1 MIFNPRSEKEKL
13 TITKGTVGEVK
24 DASFSLS
31 ADKNEDWD
39 WIVRTNANKQTK
51 TPHPTEMEISP
62 LSLRAVHTSPK
73 YSNCI
78 R

>member
-1 MIFNPRSEKEKL
+1 MMSIPIWSL
-13 TITKGTVGEVK
+13 TLDLRKKIWP
-24 DASFSLS
+24 FSLS
-31 ADKNEDWD
+31 ADENEDWD
-39 WIVRTNANKQTK
+39 WIVCTKANKQTK

-73 YSNCI
+73 YSDCI